1 MNILEN
7 TFIKNKINVSFFYEE
22 RFIRSEYLG
31 IALIECVALL
41 PIQYP
46 SISTYFVYSELGNTI
61 CVTSNAILSS
71 LAVFRFLYIYKI
83 FKHIS
88 IWNSLFAEIKCEKY
102 VCRANLKFSFKA
114 VQKERPFLTLFV
126 VFILTVVCFGFSL
139 RNFELLYWETQE
151 RLDQN
156 WKYHWN
162 ALWCI
167 FVSMTTVG
175 YGDFYPK
182 THLGRFVTI
191 IACLVGLYCV
201 SMMMVFMTKESY
213 LNDSELKAYNLI
225 TRIRLRKDIRNKQS
239 KMIYH
244 SFRKRLLKN
253 EKDKLS
259 PVEYETKDLYEK
271 RCIVR
276 LIEEIKVKNRL
287 IATFDYLPTK
297 EQLYD
302 ISERI
307 FNDIKQIKQ
316 DLECLKCK
324 KY

>member
-1 MNILEN
+1 
-7 TFIKNKINVSFFYEE
+7 
-22 RFIRSEYLG
+22 
-31 IALIECVALL
+31 
-41 PIQYP
+41 
-46 SISTYFVYSELGNTI
+46 
-61 CVTSNAILSS
+61 
-71 LAVFRFLYIYKI
+71 VFRFLYIYKI
-83 FKHIS
+83 FKHVNL
-88 IWNSLFAEIKCEKY
+88 WNSLFAEIKCEKY
-102 VCRANLKFSFKA
+102 VCHADLKFSFKA
-114 VQKERPFLTLFV
+114 IQKEKPFITLFV
-126 VFILTVVCFGFSL
+126 VFILTVVCFGLSL
-139 RNFELLYWETQE
+139 RNFELLYWETQQ

-156 WKYHWN
+156 WRYHWN

-191 IACLVGLYCV
+191 IACLVGIYCV

-225 TRIRLRKDIRNKQS
+225 TRIRLRKQIRNMQS
-239 KMIYH
+239 KMIH
-244 SFRKRLLKN
+244 HAFRKKLLLN
-253 EKDKLS
+253 EKHKLS
-259 PVEYETKDLYEK
+259 PLDYDVKDKYEK

-316 DLECLKCK
+316 DLECLKCNN
-324 KY
+324 Y